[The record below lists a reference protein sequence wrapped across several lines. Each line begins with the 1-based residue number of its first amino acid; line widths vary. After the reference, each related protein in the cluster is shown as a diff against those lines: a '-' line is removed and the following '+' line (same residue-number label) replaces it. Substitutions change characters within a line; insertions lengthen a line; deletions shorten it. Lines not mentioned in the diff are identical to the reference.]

1 MKTIDATLL
10 ASKGRSGTLLTD
22 LLLIGPLDDASYR
35 GMTLLDK
42 DVPYTPSVS
51 IGEITFKARTGF
63 EMSTLEATNDM
74 GVNNAEAMTLPP
86 VVGFEMEGFTQA
98 QIDSGALDLVRF
110 VVLRVD
116 YTDLTTGRSE
126 VIAGGTIGEVKV
138 KVGGL
143 TVLELRSL
151 SQQLRQKS
159 IVQLDST
166 TCRAWH
172 GSGTIG
178 SGAEREERFPCGFD
192 AAATWIAG
200 TVTSVGAETDRQ
212 FADTALLH
220 ADDYFAPGKVEFLT
234 GDNAGQ
240 QVEIESFSSGG
251 IVELKFPTVHAIQE
265 NDDYLIRRGCTKRW
279 TGHNSC
285 ETYFGADKVLH
296 FRGEPHI
303 PVGQTNTISVPGAG
317 VPGGTGGSTQIA

>member
-1 MKTIDATLL
+1 MKTIDVTLL
-10 ASKGRSGTLLTD
+10 ASKAKSATLFTN
-22 LLLIGPLDDASYR
+22 LLLVGPLDDGSYR
-35 GMTLLDK
+35 GFTELDK
-42 DVPYTPSVS
+42 PVRHSPSVS
-51 IGEITFKARTGF
+51 IGEIVFKARTGF

-74 GVNNAEAMTLPP
+74 GVNNAEATSLAP
-86 VVGFEMEGFTQA
+86 VAGFEFDGFTQA
-98 QIDSGALDLVRF
+98 QIDSGVLDKVKF

-116 YTDLTTGRSE
+116 YTDMTTGRSE
-126 VIAGGTIGEVKV
+126 VMAGGTIGEVRQKFN
-138 KVGGL
+138 GL
-143 TVLELRSL
+143 MSIIELRSL

-159 IVQLDST
+159 IVELDST
-166 TCRAWH
+166 TCRARF
-172 GSGTIG
+172 GSGG
-178 SGAEREERFPCGFD
+178 SSNAIVERFPCGYD
-192 AAATWIAG
+192 AESEWVAG

-212 FADTALLH
+212 FSDTALLQ

-251 IVELKFPTVHAIQE
+251 IVELKFPTVHAIQTG
-265 NDDYLIRRGCTKRW
+265 DTFQIRRGCTKRW

-285 ETYFGADKVLH
+285 ETYFGADKVDH

-317 VPGGTGGSTQIA
+317 VPGGTGGATQIA